1 MELIVDYIGKQTR
14 YNFHC
19 VYCGTVQKAV
29 LEFRQHVG
37 QCSRRSQDSDVVTA
51 KMDELAEAIVAYKI
65 AFSDWRNIRFSAEG
79 VNKDKKELCICTPEI
94 ILPSC
99 RWRVCTYK
107 RDAPA
112 VIQNLKTNYQRY
124 LELKHELSELR
135 NYETTSSIQKL
146 RCETKTSINTWIKQ
160 PQSKEKQN
168 ELEQLF
174 VVSVYTE
181 DLMRKVFEDTAS
193 CEMNSDP
200 EFLYQKFIS
209 VIEIMGNQDLLELWR
224 IDCSEIIDGNLHEDI
239 NQEMLECEKVANWA
253 QRSCRKIDYMFAEGK
268 TLTANCNKMFKK
280 AIDDVDYNSLVA
292 AYEKMKESYSLTNR
306 ILVCAVPICF
316 QLEELNEN
324 SYFIQTKAKLYWTYA
339 LDPRRT
345 VRRMKY
351 IAQKSHRICLPF
363 RDTILPLWAAKKS
376 ELLRNRKDEWDN
388 GSFKEF
394 VSKMQQVLW
403 TLKDINDNRH
413 FVSDMDDINDVV
425 MSKHFEELITQAC
438 EPDEELPYIKPR
450 TVSLEEKFEKRQQQ
464 YLRKFKKAAK
474 GKRQPENLAE
484 EVEALAIIAH
494 FQNLRDENGKREQG
508 WPMNFE
514 NAQKNLRE
522 KEEELKLYMDSLKGN
537 TIPLNLFDQG
547 NRPFEGVIKP
557 RRAQECE
564 KSTTLYEELLA
575 AAINDKNCS
584 AYQELSDE
592 QMIALIETNGV
603 NGVNEEHIDFMNCQ
617 NSNGLLIKISKNSH
631 DVPSPSVAPAVDG
644 HEPLSNIWTKAGID
658 IKALNAEAENAPL
671 DDANDANKK
680 KEGFKVGDMIVA
692 SSLAYEKWVYERD
705 LKNHNDEDEG
715 KIENELNLIVE
726 ETVAT
731 APEPQ
736 PESVQD
742 KNEKPDGEPEAKK
755 PRLET
760 NTVVDISVANS
771 ESTLRGSTNSI
782 FPNMPFFP
790 TVFDDENDF
799 AIPRLPE
806 INLKRKKV
814 LKKKRSTKRKRDL
827 NEKKDKM
834 NDLPKPASI
843 NHNIQAGYNAA
854 LRNLIYPDG
863 LIDAD
868 GFAIPALPSESKT
881 PSGCKIRIKINRDND
896 IIEYENVK
904 KNDGQV
910 LEIKE
915 TDTSFNGDLDQKL
928 FAPITNATYE
938 NLEPVSPVQVPQP
951 EPNVSWID
959 DNSQYPKDTL
969 SENGTDEVYVPD
981 SDTPEGLGVLHP
993 MPNQTEIHCENND
1006 IDKENE
1012 HNGPYIQYHFDTEE

>member
-1 MELIVDYIGKQTR
+1 
-14 YNFHC
+14 
-19 VYCGTVQKAV
+19 
-29 LEFRQHVG
+29 
-37 QCSRRSQDSDVVTA
+37 
-51 KMDELAEAIVAYKI
+51 MDELAEAIVAYKI

-603 NGVNEEHIDFMNCQ
+603 NGVN
-617 NSNGLLIKISKNSH
+617 
-631 DVPSPSVAPAVDG
+631 
-644 HEPLSNIWTKAGID
+644 
-658 IKALNAEAENAPL
+658 ALNAEAENAPL

-680 KEGFKVGDMIVA
+680 KEGFKVGDM
-692 SSLAYEKWVYERD
+692 
-705 LKNHNDEDEG
+705 
-715 KIENELNLIVE
+715 
-726 ETVAT
+726 TVAT

-904 KNDGQV
+904 SMRFGVISFWQKYVPENDGQV